1 MKIVVFTGAGV
12 SAESGLN
19 TFRDNHGLWHDH
31 KIEEVATP
39 EAFAQNP
46 QLVLDFYNQRQ
57 KDALAAQPNAAHIA
71 IAQLENYH
79 DVTVVTQNV
88 DDLHERAGSSDVL
101 HLHGQL
107 DWARS
112 AIDEELL
119 YPLNGKPITLGEKC
133 ELGAQLRPHIVWFG
147 EMVPMLEVGAK
158 AVATADILIVIGTSL
173 SVYPAA
179 SLVHY
184 APNHCKKFIN
194 ALALDE
200 LPEDFEFLQ
209 GKAASEIPKLIETLM
224 Q

>member
-39 EAFAQNP
+39 EAFDKNP

-57 KDALAAQPNAAHIA
+57 KDALAAQPNGAHLA
-71 IAQLENYH
+71 VAELEKSH

-88 DDLHERAGSSDVL
+88 DDLHERAGSTDVV

-107 DWARS
+107 DWARIS
-112 AIDEELL
+112 IDENLP
-119 YPLNGKPITLGEKC
+119 YPLNGEPILLGDKC
-133 ELGAQLRPHIVWFG
+133 ELGHQLRPHIVWFG
-147 EMVPMLEVGAK
+147 EWVPMLEEAASIISK
-158 AVATADILIVIGTSL
+158 ADVLIVIGTSL

-179 SLVHY
+179 GLVDF
-184 APNHCKKFIN
+184 APKNCEKYIN
-194 ALALDE
+194 ALALDDV
-200 LPEDFEFLQ
+200 PFDFEFIQ
-209 GKAASEIPKLIETLM
+209 GKAASEVPNLVKRWL
-224 Q
+224 